1 MNSEIYEEQYQP
13 EEPLKSDLPE
23 HDPQGSVP
31 GPPSAPETGS
41 DAHEDVSSPE
51 HENEDNSPAKDNA
64 SGEDGVDA
72 EPGTADTATSE
83 GSDDAAPPPKKKR
96 ASRKKAAEAP
106 PEEPQQPPADELEE
120 GSEHDVSDL
129 STPGDEIDAGLD
141 GVPDAESQLGT
152 YPAESAV
159 LPAGDPDA
167 LDTEP
172 SQGIGSDD
180 DLDAISPEQEGDQ
193 GGLLVM
199 GLASEVEEPPAGEAP
214 ADESAEEVQ
223 TPTPARSRSPMT
235 RPRENRPVSGHT
247 PLMSLNLNEMDR
259 GLSREEREEWNEIYA
274 SYRSKSLISGRI
286 IGVDGNS
293 FYVRNKETGALER
306 RRMYCA
312 VVIAYRV
319 KVLIPETEFWMPGE
333 ERPTHVL
340 RNMTGAEIDYMILDV
355 DREGGVAIASRRM
368 GAAAAR
374 HRFDTQRGGHSV
386 GERLTCRVLAVG
398 PSRCLLECGGRDI
411 TLGYR
416 DMSYANLTD
425 LREKYHPGQTL
436 DCVLT
441 AFNRASGEMEISVKE
456 AEPHPFQGIA
466 TRHPIGS
473 RRYATITGK
482 YGGGVF
488 CTLPDGTT
496 CMSLYTPQHTDR
508 DFHEG
513 DTVILVIT
521 QFDYDRCLIYG
532 RILAKW

>member
-1 MNSEIYEEQYQP
+1 MRMYLHLSVRTRTTARRRTMPVEKMVPMPSRAQRMQP
-13 EEPLKSDLPE
+13 LLKPQMMLRPRPKRNGFPGKRPLRRRPKNPSSPQRTKWGKTRNPAIPISQCPGTKLTPAWTVPRMLKASWASIRRSLRSFPQAIQTPWTQNC
-23 HDPQGSVP
+23 PQG
-31 GPPSAPETGS
+31 T
-41 DAHEDVSSPE
+41 
-51 HENEDNSPAKDNA
+51 
-64 SGEDGVDA
+64 
-72 EPGTADTATSE
+72 
-83 GSDDAAPPPKKKR
+83 
-96 ASRKKAAEAP
+96 
-106 PEEPQQPPADELEE
+106 
-120 GSEHDVSDL
+120 
-129 STPGDEIDAGLD
+129 
-141 GVPDAESQLGT
+141 
-152 YPAESAV
+152 
-159 LPAGDPDA
+159 
-167 LDTEP
+167 
-172 SQGIGSDD
+172 GSDD
-180 DLDAISPEQEGDQ
+180 DLDAISPEQENDQ

-199 GLASEVEEPPAGEAP
+199 GLASEGEEPPAGER
-214 ADESAEEVQ
+214 AEEVQ
-223 TPTPARSRSPMT
+223 TPTPAPSRSPMT
-235 RPRENRPVSGHT
+235 RPRENRPVNGHT

>member
-31 GPPSAPETGS
+31 GLLSAPETGS

-51 HENEDNSPAKDNA
+51 HENEDNSPARDNA
-64 SGEDGVDA
+64 SGENGADA

-106 PEEPQQPPADELEE
+106 PEEPQQPPADEVGESPE
-120 GSEHDVSDL
+120 PGNSNL
-129 STPGDEIDAGLD
+129 SMPGDEIDADLD
-141 GVPDAESQLGT
+141 GAPDAESQLGI
-152 YPAESAV
+152 YPAESVV
-159 LPAGDPDA
+159 LPADGQDA
-167 LDTEP
+167 LDAEL
-172 SQGIGSDD
+172 SQGTGSDD
-180 DLDAISPEQEGDQ
+180 DLDAISSEQENDQ
-193 GGLLVM
+193 DGLLVM
-199 GLASEVEEPPAGEAP
+199 GLASEVEEPPAVEAP

-425 LREKYHPGQTL
+425 LRDKYHPGQTL

>member
-1 MNSEIYEEQYQP
+1 MNREIYEEQYQP
-13 EEPLKSDLPE
+13 EEPLKSDTPE
-23 HDPQGSVP
+23 HDPQGSVLD
-31 GPPSAPETGS
+31 PPSAPEAGP

-51 HENEDNSPAKDNA
+51 RENEDNSPAKDNA
-64 SGEDGVDA
+64 GGENGADA
-72 EPGTADTATSE
+72 EPGTADAATSE
-83 GSDDAAPPPKKKR
+83 ASDDAA
-96 ASRKKAAEAP
+96 
-106 PEEPQQPPADELEE
+106 
-120 GSEHDVSDL
+120 
-129 STPGDEIDAGLD
+129 
-141 GVPDAESQLGT
+141 
-152 YPAESAV
+152 PAESAV

-167 LDTEP
+167 LDAEL
-172 SQGIGSDD
+172 SQGTGSDD

-199 GLASEVEEPPAGEAP
+199 GLASEGEEPPAGER
-214 ADESAEEVQ
+214 AEEVQ
-223 TPTPARSRSPMT
+223 TSAPARSRSPMT
-235 RPRENRPVSGHT
+235 RPRENRPVNGHT